1 MRKRLIASLVVAG
14 LLVLPA
20 CSARD
25 DNGNGATQN
34 DDAPSADGP
43 RASYYGDVSTEPAD
57 GERKTQIN
65 FGAFQEPTTLDPT
78 RALGTGSSGG
88 NELHAIYDTL
98 LSYNPETLE
107 YGPRLAEDFSFN
119 EDGTELTLNLREGVT
134 FTDGT
139 PLNAEAV
146 IYNLKRHVEMP
157 SRFGSAVGQATRMEA
172 VDEYTVVL
180 GFDAP
185 SFGYLGDLTSLPG
198 AIASPTAI
206 EELGLD
212 AYASQPVGAGPYMLE
227 RWSPGEELV
236 LTANPD
242 YWGGKPETETLRFVY
257 LGSGEATADSL
268 DSGSIDIMWTREPII
283 TTRLLESSR
292 GFNEPTS
299 MTQIMFMNMREGN
312 ATEDIRV
319 RKALVQA
326 IDPEIINDRAYEG
339 GAIASKSIIPEGAA
353 MHGAPTTLVYDP
365 EAAAALVEEAKADSD
380 WDGTVNLM
388 CDQTTQERDVCQAL
402 EGMFNAVGFNTEVE
416 YRRDKANQVWVSR
429 DFEIAV
435 TASAMPD
442 TDLPSVMW
450 NNYGSTS
457 GTNVTGYN
465 NPDLD
470 EAARELRGAQG
481 VEDIQ
486 AATAKI
492 QAAFDEDPPVALL
505 ATQAT
510 TYAWNDNVTGVVPSG
525 AYSVFLDKVV
535 VTEN

>member
-1 MRKRLIASLVVAG
+1 MRKKLLASLVVAG

-25 DNGNGATQN
+25 DSGNGDTSN
-34 DDAPSADGP
+34 GEAPSADA
-43 RASYYGDVSTEPAD
+43 RAGYYGEVRSEPAE
-57 GERKTQIN
+57 GERKDQIN

-88 NELHAIYDTL
+88 TELHAIYDTL
-98 LSYNPETLE
+98 LTYNPETLE
-107 YGPRLAEDFSFN
+107 YGPRLAEDFSWN
-119 EDGTELTLNLREGVT
+119 EDGTQLTLNLREGVT

-139 PLNAEAV
+139 PLDAEAV
-146 IYNLKRHVEMP
+146 IYNLKRHVETP
-157 SRFGSAVGQATRMEA
+157 SRFGSAVGQATTMEA
-172 VDEYTVVL
+172 PDEHTVVL
-180 GFDAP
+180 GFENP

-242 YWGGKPETETLRFVY
+242 YWGGEPETKRLRFVY

-268 DSGSIDIMWTREPII
+268 DSGSIDIMWTREPIVS
-283 TTRLLESSR
+283 TRLLENSR

-299 MTQIMFMNMREGN
+299 MTQIMFMNLREGN

-319 RKALVQA
+319 RKALVHA
-326 IDPEIINDRAYEG
+326 IDPQIINDRAYEG
-339 GAIASKSIIPEGAA
+339 GAIASKSIIPEGGA
-353 MHGAPTTLVYDP
+353 MHGAPTTLGYDQ
-365 EAAAALVEEAKADSD
+365 EAAAALVEEAKADTD
-380 WDGTVNLM
+380 WDGTINLM

-402 EGMFNAVGFNTEVE
+402 EGMFNAVGFNTETE
-416 YRRDKANQVWVSR
+416 YRRDKANQVWVVR
-429 DFEIAV
+429 DFEVAL
-435 TASAMPD
+435 TSSAMPD

-457 GTNVTGYN
+457 GTNVTGYS

-481 VEDIQ
+481 TEEIQ

-492 QAAFDEDPPVALL
+492 QAAFDEDPPVAML

-510 TYAWNDNVTGVVPSG
+510 TYAWNDNVSGVQPSG
-525 AYSVFLDKVV
+525 AYTVFLDKVV
-535 VTEN
+535 VTQN